1 MNIKLNIPETLK
13 EITLSQYQKWIKIID
28 EEEVSTFYQQK
39 MIEIFCNSD
48 LKAIL
53 QMKVKDVDE
62 VTTHID
68 NLFKEKPV
76 FVPTFKL
83 GEVEYGFIPVL
94 DEMTFGEY
102 IDLDSYLADWETM
115 NKAMSVLF
123 RPIIHKRKGKYIIE
137 DYEGS
142 DKFDLS
148 QMPLNVV
155 MGSLV
160 FFCNLKKELT
170 SSILNYLKTQEAVD
184 IPQELRDSLQNGIGT
199 LAYTD
204 LLRATSQN

>member
-13 EITLSQYQKWIKIID
+13 EVTLSQYQKWVKIID
-28 EEEVSTFYQQK
+28 EEELSSFFQQK

-83 GEVEYGFIPVL
+83 GDVEYGFIPKL
-94 DEMTFGEY
+94 DEMSFGEY
-102 IDLDSYLADWETM
+102 IDLDSYLGEWDTM
-115 NKAMSVLF
+115 HKAMSVLF
-123 RPIIHKRKGKYIIE
+123 RPIVHKRKDKYIID

-160 FFCNLKKELT
+160 FFCNLRKELT
-170 SSILNYLKTQEAVD
+170 SCILSYLKTQDIVD
-184 IPQELRDSLQNGIGT
+184 IPQDLKDLLQSGAGTNQFTDLQKAILQN
-199 LAYTD
+199 
-204 LLRATSQN
+204 